1 MLCWEEVEL
10 YIYSVRSAWVVVPL
24 LASSFFAATFLGVC
38 VWVRVSCCWW
48 CLPLSLFLC
57 WISSTYR
64 NYHHWSIRST
74 SRCIYCDRVICM
86 YSIYIRLQCLGA
98 RFYFAPS
105 QSNPVC
111 PLCLSIL
118 LPRLAKW
125 ANGVCA
131 SERWWLNFNEKLY
144 TLHIHYTPKKKHRER
159 LVYMWVICVL
169 IWHIGSIHT
178 PSPPFT
184 WSLFHS
190 PKMLHMFVNETE
202 RYPLR
207 HTNIFYPFTLN
218 ADTGEWNQ
226 FDESINLRMTN
237 ARKCNIW
244 TRARVD

>member
-1 MLCWEEVEL
+1 MYILRSCHLHVFHLHSFTMLRCSL
-10 YIYSVRSAWVVVPL
+10 LFRS
-24 LASSFFAATFLGVC
+24 
-38 VWVRVSCCWW
+38 
-48 CLPLSLFLC
+48 
-57 WISSTYR
+57 IS
-64 NYHHWSIRST
+64 IE
-74 SRCIYCDRVICM
+74 
-86 YSIYIRLQCLGA
+86 
-98 RFYFAPS
+98 
-105 QSNPVC
+105 
-111 PLCLSIL
+111 
-118 LPRLAKW
+118 PRLSSLSVNPFASAGQMGKW
-125 ANGVCA
+125 CVCEWEVMA
-131 SERWWLNFNEKLY
+131 EFQRKIVYIAYS
-144 TLHIHYTPKKKHRER
+144 LHTKKKHRER

-202 RYPLR
+202 RYPLQ
-207 HTNIFYPFTLN
+207 HTDIFYPFTLN

>member
-144 TLHIHYTPKKKHRER
+144 TLHIHYTPKKKHRETGLYVSDLCFDMAYR
-159 LVYMWVICVL
+159 QRTHTEPTFYLVSVSFSENVTYVCEWDRTISTPAHKYFL
-169 IWHIGSIHT
+169 PFHI
-178 PSPPFT
+178 
-184 WSLFHS
+184 
-190 PKMLHMFVNETE
+190 EC
-202 RYPLR
+202 R
-207 HTNIFYPFTLN
+207 HRRM
-218 ADTGEWNQ
+218 
-226 FDESINLRMTN
+226 ESIW
-237 ARKCNIW
+237 RKYQSSNDK
-244 TRARVD
+244 R